1 MVSILQDR
9 RLQYLFL
16 FKAGEIERRRLD
28 YWLSAALIE
37 ATEDGTLD
45 GLLKVCVEFVEFT
58 KECPECLEGFLRM
71 FLKSWDGVATR
82 ESLFDLL
89 VYIVPTN
96 YDGMKNCPLLDL
108 TKRILSRDYDAVEED
123 L

>member
-37 ATEDGTLD
+37 AMEDGTLE
-45 GLLKVCVEFVEFT
+45 GLLKMCVEFAEFT
-58 KECPECLEGFLRM
+58 KESPECLEGFLRM
-71 FLKSWDGVATR
+71 FLKSWDGVGNR

-96 YDGMKNCPLLDL
+96 YDGLNNPSFYW
-108 TKRILSRDYDAVEED
+108 I
-123 L
+123 